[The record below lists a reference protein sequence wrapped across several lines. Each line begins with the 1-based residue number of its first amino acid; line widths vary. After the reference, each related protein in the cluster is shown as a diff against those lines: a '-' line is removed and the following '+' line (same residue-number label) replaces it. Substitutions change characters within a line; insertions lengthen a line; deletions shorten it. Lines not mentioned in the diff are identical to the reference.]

1 MVEISVRFSYY
12 ERNGVTIVVIDDGV
26 LGVKWPGEVSSKRKK
41 EAKCMRKRVFEFGKN
56 GTKEEWGWMRELVQ
70 EDALNRW

>member
-1 MVEISVRFSYY
+1 
-12 ERNGVTIVVIDDGV
+12 
-26 LGVKWPGEVSSKRKK
+26 
-41 EAKCMRKRVFEFGKN
+41 MRKRVFEFGKN